1 MSEKIKKILK
11 NLIKYTIF
19 FIIVL
24 NLVSYFKGLDL
35 NKEKFSIKNF
45 ELIDSSNY
53 EIKNDKPLLVNFW
66 ATWCPICALEEQN
79 IENLSKDFEVIT
91 IATQSGSNEEI
102 EKYLKDKNL
111 SFKVVNDEYG
121 LLSTEFN
128 VKAFPTTFIYD
139 KNKNLKFTEVGYTS
153 TFGLKLRLWWSSF

>member
-24 NLVSYFKGLDL
+24 NLVSYFKGLYL
-35 NKEKFSIKNF
+35 NKEKFSIQSF
-45 ELIDSSNY
+45 ELIDGSNY

-66 ATWCPICALEEQN
+66 ASWCPICALEERN

-121 LLSTEFN
+121 LLSSEFN

>member
-24 NLVSYFKGLDL
+24 NVVSYFKGIDL
-35 NKEKFSIKNF
+35 NKEKFSIQSF
-45 ELIDSSNY
+45 ELIDGSNY

-66 ATWCPICALEEQN
+66 ASWCPVCALEEQN

-153 TFGLKLRLWWSSF
+153 TFGLKLRLWLSSF

>member
-24 NLVSYFKGLDL
+24 NLVSYFKGIDL
-35 NKEKFSIKNF
+35 NKEKFFIQSF
-45 ELIDSSNY
+45 ELIDGSKY

-66 ATWCPICALEEQN
+66 ATWCPICALEEKN
-79 IENLSKDFEVIT
+79 FEVIT

-139 KNKNLKFTEVGYTS
+139 KNKNLKFNEVGYTS

>member
-24 NLVSYFKGLDL
+24 NLVSQFKGLDL
-35 NKEKFSIKNF
+35 NKEKFSIQSF
-45 ELIDSSNY
+45 ELIDGSNY
-53 EIKNDKPLLVNFW
+53 EIKNDKTLLVNFW

-121 LLSTEFN
+121 LLSSEFN

-153 TFGLKLRLWWSSF
+153 TFGLKLRLWLSSF

>member
-1 MSEKIKKILK
+1 MSDKIKKILK

-24 NLVSYFKGLDL
+24 NFVSYFKGLDL
-35 NKEKFSIKNF
+35 KKEKFSIQSF
-45 ELIDSSNY
+45 ELIDGSNY

-79 IENLSKDFEVIT
+79 IEELSKGFEVIT
-91 IATQSGSNEEI
+91 IATQSGSNKEI
-102 EKYLKDKNL
+102 EAYLKDKNL
-111 SFKVVNDEYG
+111 SFKVVNDEDG
-121 LLSTEFN
+121 VLSQKFN
-128 VKAFPTTFIYD
+128 IKAFPTTFIYD
-139 KNKNLKFTEVGYTS
+139 KNQNLKFSEVGYSS

>member
-35 NKEKFSIKNF
+35 NKEKFSIQSF
-45 ELIDSSNY
+45 ELIDGSNY

-66 ATWCPICALEEQN
+66 ATWCGPCIAAFPHLNE
-79 IENLSKDFEVIT
+79 ITSK
-91 IATQSGSNEEI
+91 SLSNES
-102 EKYLKDKNL
+102 K
-111 SFKVVNDEYG
+111 
-121 LLSTEFN
+121 
-128 VKAFPTTFIYD
+128 
-139 KNKNLKFTEVGYTS
+139 
-153 TFGLKLRLWWSSF
+153 

>member
-1 MSEKIKKILK
+1 MSEKIKKIIK

-35 NKEKFSIKNF
+35 NKEKFSIQSF
-45 ELIDSSNY
+45 ELIDGSNY
-53 EIKNDKPLLVNFW
+53 EIKNDKHLLVNFW

-121 LLSTEFN
+121 LLSGEFN

>member
-35 NKEKFSIKNF
+35 NKEKFSIQSF
-45 ELIDSSNY
+45 ELIDGSNY
-53 EIKNDKPLLVNFW
+53 EIKNDKTLLVNFW

-91 IATQSGSNEEI
+91 IATQSGSTEEI

-121 LLSTEFN
+121 LLSGEFN

-153 TFGLKLRLWWSSF
+153 TFGLKLRLWLSSF